1 MLINRDDIFYTSM
14 TEERRKKNPEHVFGF
29 KKKAKIY
36 LLRLSFGGA
45 PEPLEG
51 VGRA

>member
-1 MLINRDDIFYTSM
+1 MLINRD
-14 TEERRKKNPEHVFGF
+14 E
-29 KKKAKIY
+29 KAKIY